1 MKTLL
6 KLGQQ
11 KNSIVP
17 ILNRV
22 TVINGQ
28 ANATDMDIEINSPL
42 PNFESGV
49 YYPYLDDVIVKDEES
64 KMDDY
69 PSLGLGVAI
78 GLVTYRRKD
87 LLDALAFCSPA
98 MSTDK
103 IRYYLNG
110 IYFDG
115 QKMAATNGHILKVI
129 DTGVNFPAK
138 MILPLQAVSYLT
150 ALLKEKKT
158 VETVDVQSHVK
169 GFKFSVGDTV
179 LKSRLVDGN
188 FPDYTKVI
196 PEHKKN
202 TDFDLGQIAQYKKQI
217 AALGKIAVHGKSPCI
232 SLSNGL
238 LKWLVVGPA
247 YVMEFPA
254 NLNLDIEIG
263 FNYKYLLSMMSG
275 KMSYG
280 SAHDPVKIEE
290 DNKLCAIMPTRF

>member
-6 KLGQQ
+6 KLGQ
-11 KNSIVP
+11 KRGCIIP

-22 TVINGQ
+22 CVMNGH
-28 ANATDMDIEINSPL
+28 AYTTNLDVEISSPL

-49 YYPYLDDVIVKDEES
+49 YYPYLDDVIVKDEECHI
-64 KMDDY
+64 DDY

-78 GLVTYRRKD
+78 GLVTYKRKD

-98 MSTDK
+98 MSTEET
-103 IRYYLNG
+103 RYYLNG

-115 QKMAATNGHILKVI
+115 QKMAGTNGHILKVI

-138 MILPLQAVSYLT
+138 MILPRNAIKFLI

-179 LKSRLVDGN
+179 LKSKLVGGN

-196 PEHKKN
+196 PEHKKH

-247 YVMEFPA
+247 YGMEFPA

-290 DNKLCAIMPTRF
+290 DNKLCAIMPMRV